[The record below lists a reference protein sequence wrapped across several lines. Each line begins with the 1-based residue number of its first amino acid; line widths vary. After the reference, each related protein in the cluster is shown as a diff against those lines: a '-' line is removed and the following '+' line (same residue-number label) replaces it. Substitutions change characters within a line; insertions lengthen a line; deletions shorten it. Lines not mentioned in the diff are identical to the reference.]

1 MSRVE
6 LNADV
11 RPLTHRIAEDCED
24 LIAKVTGSDFAQH
37 VLGGT
42 VTLDQYGALL
52 AQLAIVHRRLDDAI
66 TTIRDQHAE
75 LASLVPD
82 SRLFAAIAAADVASL
97 SDRLGTPAATD
108 AIAETASL
116 LERIDQVTEFE
127 PFKLIGLQF
136 AREGMR
142 NVDRYLAK
150 KLRAAFGDADN
161 ERAGYGLFDGYGLG
175 QRPIWER
182 FRRDMDK
189 LVLSEPEKQSIV
201 AGSRLYLDSLAA
213 ISHTVAE
220 RPAGEAVHRVPVTL

>member
-11 RPLTHRIAEDCED
+11 RPLTHRIAEDCDD
-24 LIAKVTGSDFAQH
+24 LIKKVTASDFAQH
-37 VLGGT
+37 ALGGT
-42 VTLDQYGALL
+42 VTLDQYGAML
-52 AQLAIVHRRLDDAI
+52 AQLAVVHRKLDDAI

-75 LASLVPD
+75 LAALVPD
-82 SRLFAAIAAADVASL
+82 SRLFAAVAAADIASL
-97 SDRLGTPAATD
+97 TDRLSAPAPTD

-116 LERIDQVTEFE
+116 LERIDEVTEFE

-150 KLRAAFGDADN
+150 KLRAAFGDAEN
-161 ERAGYGLFDGYGLG
+161 ERTGYGLFDGYGMG

-189 LVLSEPEKQSIV
+189 LILSEPEKQSIV
-201 AGSRLYLDSLAA
+201 AGARLYLDSLAA
-213 ISHTVAE
+213 ISHAVAE
-220 RPAGEAVHRVPVTL
+220 RPEGEARRRVPVTL